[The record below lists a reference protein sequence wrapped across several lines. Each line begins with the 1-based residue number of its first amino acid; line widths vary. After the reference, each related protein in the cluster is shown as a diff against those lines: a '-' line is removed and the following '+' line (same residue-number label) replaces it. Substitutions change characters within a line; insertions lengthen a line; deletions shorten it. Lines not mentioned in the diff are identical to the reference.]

1 MFRKLRGTFTSFTCA
16 DVSRACAMVV
26 FKLRN
31 GREKKNEKSKRKRE
45 EKMGKGEGG
54 GHGKAGSYSPI
65 ASPVKL
71 SKTKY
76 CLYDLRFSVHIV

>member
-1 MFRKLRGTFTSFTCA
+1 MFRKLSGTFTSFTSA
-16 DVSRACAMVV
+16 DVSRACTMVV

-31 GREKKNEKSKRKRE
+31 GREKRKMKKVKGKEKKRWER
-45 EKMGKGEGG
+45 

>member
-16 DVSRACAMVV
+16 DDSRACAMLV

-31 GREKKNEKSKRKRE
+31 GREKRKNEKSKRKRE
-45 EKMGKGEGG
+45 EKMGKG